1 MMLRYQPAIGP
12 STDSQ
17 VTRYLGLPVVP
28 TYFGFDPRLQFIHVS
43 DGLEA
48 LLASIKNPLR
58 GAVNVAA
65 PGTIG
70 LTKMIRLA
78 GKTSVPIASP
88 LFPTAAT
95 LGRRAGLFSRL
106 SPDFRRLLRYGRAV
120 DTRRLV
126 EEVGFRPRFDAVAAV
141 EDYARTQ
148 DGRRIVPSIRD
159 LVASP

>member
-1 MMLRYQPAIGP
+1 MSRLYSPPRRHPQVPCMMLRYQPAIGP

-28 TYFGFDPRLQFIHVS
+28 TFLGFDPRLQFIHVS

-48 LLASIKNPLR
+48 LVASIKNPLR

-78 GKTSVPIASP
+78 GKPSAPIVPP
-88 LFPTAAT
+88 LFPSVST
-95 LGRRAGLFSRL
+95 LGRRSGL
-106 SPDFRRLLRYGRAV
+106 
-120 DTRRLV
+120 
-126 EEVGFRPRFDAVAAV
+126 
-141 EDYARTQ
+141 
-148 DGRRIVPSIRD
+148 
-159 LVASP
+159 

>member
-17 VTRYLGLPVVP
+17 VTRYLRLPVVP
-28 TYFGFDPRLQFIHVS
+28 TYLGFDPRLQFIHVS

-48 LLASIKNPLR
+48 LVASIKNPLR

-70 LTKMIRLA
+70 VTKMIRLA
-78 GKTSVPIASP
+78 GKASLPIASP
-88 LFPTAAT
+88 LFPTVAT
-95 LGRRAGLFSRL
+95 FGRRLGAFSSL
-106 SPDFRRLLRYGRAV
+106 SPDFQRLLRYGRAV

-126 EEVGFRPRFDAVAAV
+126 EEVGFRPRYDAVAAV
-141 EDYARTQ
+141 EDYVRTQ
-148 DGRRIVPSIRD
+148 SGKRIVPGFRD
-159 LVASP
+159 LVGAS

>member
-1 MMLRYQPAIGP
+1 M
-12 STDSQ
+12 
-17 VTRYLGLPVVP
+17 
-28 TYFGFDPRLQFIHVS
+28 S

-48 LLASIKNPLR
+48 LVASIRNPLR

-70 LTKMIRLA
+70 LTRMLRLA
-78 GKTSVPIASP
+78 GKASIPIASP
-88 LFPTAAT
+88 FFPTVAT
-95 LGRRAGLFSRL
+95 LGRRAGVFSSL

-141 EDYARTQ
+141 EDYVRTQ
-148 DGRRIVPSIRD
+148 SGKRIVPALRD
-159 LVASP
+159 LVPAR

>member
-1 MMLRYQPAIGP
+1 
-12 STDSQ
+12 

-28 TYFGFDPRLQFIHVS
+28 TYLGFDPRLQFIHVS

-48 LLASIKNPLR
+48 LVASIKNPLR

-70 LTKMIRLA
+70 LTRMIRLA
-78 GKTSVPIASP
+78 GKASLPIASP
-88 LFPTAAT
+88 LFPTVAT
-95 LGRRAGLFSRL
+95 FGRRLGAFSSL

-126 EEVGFRPRFDAVAAV
+126 DEVGFRPRYDAVAAV
-141 EDYARTQ
+141 EDYVRTQ
-148 DGRRIVPSIRD
+148 SSRRIVPSLRD
-159 LVASP
+159 LVTAP